1 MECSKFN
8 WRGIWHTNSEGGT
21 RSSKKLASSV
31 RQGLNG
37 KLLAEEGIGHTNCE
51 LHRFF
56 FFFFDRGT
64 DIKLWK
70 KFKKVSKIGEERG
83 RALPGGPLVFQA
95 GYHSCKTTFKTHPKH
110 ILFRYENRPK
120 YAFLHAFFLICV
132 SCPLQNL
139 SIWPK
144 AYLFFSNFARFC
156 TPKWY
161 TRVHCLHGPEK
172 QP

>member
-1 MECSKFN
+1 MECSKLLA
-8 WRGIWHTNSEGGT
+8 EGGYGILILKVEQGLL
-21 RSSKKLASSV
+21 KKLASSE

-51 LHRFF
+51 LHKGL
-56 FFFFDRGT
+56 FDMGT

-70 KFKKVSKIGEERG
+70 SSKKSQKSARKGDERC
-83 RALPGGPLVFQA
+83 PGGHLYFRLDIILVKRLSKHTLNTYFS
-95 GYHSCKTTFKTHPKH
+95 GMKIDPKK
-110 ILFRYENRPK
+110 I
-120 YAFLHAFFLICV
+120 LHAFFLICV
-132 SCPLQNL
+132 SCPFQNL

-144 AYLFFSNFARFC
+144 TYPFFPNFARFC

-161 TRVHCLHGPEK
+161 TRVLCLHGPEK